1 MFRDRDR
8 VSAHLMETDIIRP
21 NAALQA
27 LEGTIDVIPVM
38 GFFISG
44 IRTRR

>member
-1 MFRDRDR
+1 MCRDRGR
-8 VSAHLMETDIIRP
+8 VSAHIMETDIIRP

-27 LEGTIDVIPVM
+27 LEGTIDIIPVM

-44 IRTRR
+44 IGTRR

>member
-8 VSAHLMETDIIRP
+8 VSAHFMETDIIRP

-38 GFFISG
+38 RFFISG
-44 IRTRR
+44 IGTRR